1 MSWQKLKAIS
11 ITHVLL
17 WKSSCAMMQTS
28 ELWGYFK
35 KHILINCSNIYK
47 QDNLSFPEGTTYKK
61 ENRNFMENPYTS

>member
-1 MSWQKLKAIS
+1 
-11 ITHVLL
+11 
-17 WKSSCAMMQTS
+17 MMQTS